1 MPLPVLY
8 VGNRN
13 YSSWSLRA
21 WLLLRGLDIPF
32 EERLVT
38 LFSPAFHQTLAD
50 VTPVGR
56 VPVLVDDG
64 FAVWDSLAI
73 CEYVAER
80 HPDRAVWPRDARDRA
95 RARSLCAEMH
105 SGFAALREAMPMNL
119 EARFPPSLWPLPV
132 QRDIARI
139 VDIWEGLRAA
149 HADAGPFLCGA
160 FGAIDAFFAPVATR
174 FVTHD
179 VTVPPASRAWMESV
193 RALPAM
199 REWTAAA
206 LAEHCFLPEDE
217 PYRSART

>member
-1 MPLPVLY
+1 MSLPVLY

-21 WLLLRGLDIPF
+21 WLLLRGLGIPF
-32 EERLVT
+32 EERVLT
-38 LFSPAFHQTLAD
+38 LGTPAFQAALAG
-50 VTPVGR
+50 VTPVAR

-80 HPDRAVWPRDARDRA
+80 HPDKAVWPRDARARA

-105 SGFAALREAMPMNL
+105 AGFAALRNAMPMNI
-119 EARFPPSLWPLPV
+119 EARFPPSLWPVPV
-132 QRDIARI
+132 QRDVARI
-139 VDIWEGLRAA
+139 VEIWERQRAE
-149 HADAGPFLCGA
+149 HAAAGPFLCGA
-160 FGAIDAFFAPVATR
+160 FGAIDAFFAPVASR
-174 FVTHD
+174 FVTHG
-179 VTVPPASRAWMESV
+179 VTVPPASQAWMDAV
-193 RALPAM
+193 QALPAM

-217 PYRSART
+217 PYRTART